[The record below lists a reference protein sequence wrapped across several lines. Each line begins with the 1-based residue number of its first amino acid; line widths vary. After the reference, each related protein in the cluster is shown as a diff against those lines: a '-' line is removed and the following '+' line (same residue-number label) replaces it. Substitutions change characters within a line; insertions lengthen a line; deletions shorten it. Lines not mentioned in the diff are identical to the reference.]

1 MDDFEKLQELGSRK
15 IASATHIPVAHVEA
29 ILNKE
34 FTLFAKAQFFGFLSI
49 LEREYKVNLSGLKQE
64 YLFARAQ
71 EEMAHESSF
80 DLPET
85 TPKLYEKKKIVYG
98 ASAVVA
104 VLLLLLLFTLID
116 FSSPKE
122 EKIEINNTAIDQ
134 AKKNLNLEPVN
145 AANVNELIKDNEV
158 ESAEFGQDVSESNGT
173 AMKEEQSHD
182 QSAEARQEAVISTP
196 EPTIPLYF
204 RIVPHGKLWLGIID
218 AETHKR
224 KAKIITEPLDLDGKK
239 EWLIVTG
246 YGYLDMECGDTT
258 KKYTENNKLLF
269 LYENGVCHKIDE
281 DEFKARNKGKL
292 W

>member
-1 MDDFEKLQELGSRK
+1 MDDFEKLQELGSKK

-34 FTLFAKAQFFGFLSI
+34 FARFAKAQFFGFLSI
-49 LEREYKVNLSGLKQE
+49 LEREYKVDLSPLKQE

-71 EEMAHESSF
+71 EEMAQESSF
-80 DLPET
+80 DIPET
-85 TPKLYEKKKIVYG
+85 TPKLYEKKKVLYG
-98 ASAVVA
+98 ASAVGA
-104 VLLLLLLFTLID
+104 IILLVLFFALID
-116 FSSPKE
+116 FSSPQE

-145 AANVNELIKDNEV
+145 AANVDEPIRDNEV
-158 ESAEFGQDVSESNGT
+158 ESAEFGQDVSESNAT
-173 AMKEEQSHD
+173 VAKENEAEQE
-182 QSAEARQEAVISTP
+182 SAEFQQESVSTL
-196 EPTIPLYF
+196 EPTRPLYF

-224 KAKIITEPLDLDGKK
+224 KVKTITEPLDLDGKK
-239 EWLIVTG
+239 EWLIITG

-258 KKYTENNKLLF
+258 KKYTETDKLLF
-269 LYENGVCHKIDE
+269 LYEGGVCHKIDE